1 MSKKVAIAGMGWL
14 GLSLARHL
22 KTLGYKVKGSVT
34 SEEKAEALRKSGFQA
49 ITIVVTEGGVSGP
62 VELLLEDAD
71 YLVIMIPPGLR
82 RHSGADHVLKMSY
95 LLSEVERSSVQNV
108 ILVSSTSVYGDK
120 QGKVTEKEI
129 PRPETQAGKQLL
141 QVEQLFFTSE
151 KIKTTIV
158 RFGGLFGGSR
168 QPVRYLAGRTDLS
181 NGDAPVNLIH
191 RSDCI
196 GILTEIIKQQAFGH
210 IFNAVLPSHPSKRE
224 YYVKV
229 ASQLD
234 MIPPQYSAGNSEEK
248 FKQVDSVNISEVL
261 NYTFKHN
268 L

>member
-1 MSKKVAIAGMGWL
+1 MSLISYFSAWKK
-14 GLSLARHL
+14 
-22 KTLGYKVKGSVT
+22 KKK
-34 SEEKAEALRKSGFQA
+34 
-49 ITIVVTEGGVSGP
+49 
-62 VELLLEDAD
+62 D
-71 YLVIMIPPGLR
+71 Y
-82 RHSGADHVLKMSY
+82 
-95 LLSEVERSSVQNV
+95 N
-108 ILVSSTSVYGDK
+108 
-120 QGKVTEKEI
+120 
-129 PRPETQAGKQLL
+129 
-141 QVEQLFFTSE
+141 
-151 KIKTTIV
+151 IV

-234 MIPPQYSAGNSEEK
+234 MVPPQYSAGNSEEM